1 MRAVLRFTGHVLW
14 AMVKGFVFTGV
25 VAALICAA
33 VLFTASPTHHLTLD
47 LSAVFAIV
55 ISVLAVTLGATVA
68 LIYHLSHLEEVTQAI
83 RHREAQS
90 QQARR
95 G

>member
-1 MRAVLRFTGHVLW
+1 MRAVFRFTGHVLW

-25 VAALICAA
+25 VAAALCFG
-33 VLFTASPTHHLTLD
+33 VLFAAAPGHHLTLD

-55 ISVLAVTLGATVA
+55 ISVLAATLGSAVA

-83 RHREAQS
+83 RRREAQR

-95 G
+95 